1 MESSR
6 EITVP
11 QLTAILIN
19 AMIGVEVFHL
29 PQSVIQ
35 AAGTSAPLAVI
46 LGSLLGLAGLLTWVA
61 LGERYPRRSVFRY
74 SESLIGSWP
83 ARFFNLCLLL
93 LFATLTALAAREFGE
108 VVVTYILKRTPV
120 EVTVLV
126 MLVLAAL
133 PTRNDLNTFAYIQL
147 FYLPL
152 ILTPLPLILFS
163 ALKDS
168 QFYYIQPF
176 WNGDLSGILV
186 GMLGVFGLFQ
196 VGLILTVVM
205 PAMRKPRLAKKSV
218 WWSVAITGGLYLIV
232 VTVVLA
238 FFGEAE
244 ARMIL
249 WPTLEFSKSVVFPGE
264 FLERLDALLLVVW
277 VFAVFTSLFSGYY
290 LTVHGLA
297 HLLHLRDHRPL
308 SLFALP
314 IVYGVA
320 MIPQNVLQV
329 GAVIRWVGRTGLILA
344 FGYPLLLLL
353 FHGLR
358 SKGGKR
364 DAEKTASST

>member
-1 MESSR
+1 MEFSR

-19 AMIGVEVFHL
+19 AMVGVEIFHL
-29 PQSVIQ
+29 PQYVIRS
-35 AAGTSAPLAVI
+35 AGTSAPLTVI
-46 LGSLLGLAGLLTWVA
+46 LGSLLALAGLLTWVV
-61 LGERYPRRSVFRY
+61 LGMRYPRQSVFRY
-74 SESLIGSWP
+74 GESLIGRWP
-83 ARFFNLCLLL
+83 ARFFHLCLLL
-93 LFATLTALAAREFGE
+93 LFAVLTALAAREFGE
-108 VVVTYILKRTPV
+108 VVITYILRRTPV

-133 PTRNDLNTFAYIQL
+133 PTRNDLNSFAYIQL

-152 ILTPLPLILFS
+152 ILVPLPVILVT

-168 QFYYIQPF
+168 EVYYVQPF
-176 WNGDLSGILV
+176 WSGDLPGILG
-186 GMLGVFGLFQ
+186 GMLGVAGLFQ
-196 VGLILTVVM
+196 AGLILTAVM
-205 PAMRKPRLAKKSV
+205 PAMRKPRQAKKAV
-218 WWSVAITGGLYLIV
+218 LWSVGVTGGIYLMV

-244 ARMIL
+244 ARLIL
-249 WPTLEFSKSVVFPGE
+249 WPTMEFSKAVVFPGD
-264 FLERLDALLLVVW
+264 FLERLDALFLVAW
-277 VFAVFTSLFSGYY
+277 VIAVFTTLFSGYY

-297 HLLHLRDHRPL
+297 HLFRLRDHRPL
-308 SLFALP
+308 SLFVLP
-314 IVYGVA
+314 VIYGLA
-320 MIPQNVLQV
+320 MFAQNVLQV
-329 GAVIRWVGRTGLILA
+329 GDFVRWVGKSGLILS

-353 FHGLR
+353 FHGIR